1 MEKESKNLFQGTR
14 EDWLVRLTN
23 ELRPIFKEKG
33 FPIPEKIRISIG
45 WTKSKKAVGE
55 CWATKV
61 SADNTTEIFIA
72 PSHSDSMEIA
82 DTLVHELIHAAV
94 GLKEGHKGNF
104 KKLALALDLGGKMT
118 STHRT
123 AKFESWMK
131 PILASIGEIP
141 HAPLTPSRSFSSAPA
156 KQGTR
161 LIKCSCPVC
170 GYTVRTCMK
179 WINLMSSPHCPAHG
193 QMSVENV

>member
-1 MEKESKNLFQGTR
+1 MEKVSENLFQGTR

-23 ELRPIFKEKG
+23 ELRSIFEGKG
-33 FPIPEKIRISIG
+33 FPIHEKIRISIG

-55 CWATKV
+55 CWATTV

-82 DTLVHELIHAAV
+82 DMLAHELIHAAV

-118 STHRT
+118 STRRT
-123 AKFESWMK
+123 AKFETWMK
-131 PILASIGEIP
+131 PILKSIGNIP
-141 HAPLTPSRSFSSAPA
+141 YAPLTPSRRFSSAPA

-161 LIKCSCPVC
+161 LIKCFCPVC
-170 GYTVRTCMK
+170 GYTVRTCKK
-179 WINLMSSPHCPAHG
+179 WITQMSPPHCPKHG
-193 QMSVENV
+193 EMTVEE